1 MNFFKFLYIL
11 SLCFA
16 IFVNG
21 TASKITD
28 EKDNTTITVVDEQ
41 RDSIQNSTATE
52 KEKTAVFEVDVQRR
66 SFPNGASTKITNRK
80 EKTAVLAVDVQKTF
94 YPHGS
99 LSVTGSNATIIME
112 FINKLHKEHALAII
126 STKDSHP
133 LHISQVKGEG
143 EELTQWE
150 KTLNITILDKSVA
163 NLQAFSFIDPKGI
176 TRQQI
181 SWPVHGLKGGKY
193 NDHGFWKGDDLL
205 PGLDEISTY
214 IQLKG
219 ENPLYDSYSG
229 FSDDGGHKTGLETYL
244 KTNGFTQLIVVGE
257 AGNYCVKASILDAL
271 TAGFKVIQISDM
283 THYIPE
289 SAETETET
297 IDEIQTHANE
307 LGGHYISM
315 TSDKLLLE
323 KDLNSDLFER
333 KECPVN

>member
-1 MNFFKFLYIL
+1 ML

-16 IFVNG
+16 IFVNC
-21 TASKITD
+21 TATKIT
-28 EKDNTTITVVDEQ
+28 N
-41 RDSIQNSTATE
+41 E
-52 KEKTAVFEVDVQRR
+52 KEKTAVLKVDGQRR
-66 SFPNGASTKITNRK
+66 SFPNRASTKITNRK

-94 YPHGS
+94 YPDGS
-99 LSVTGSNATIIME
+99 LAVTGSNATIIME

-133 LHISQVKGEG
+133 LHISQVKGKG
-143 EELTQWE
+143 EELTHWE
-150 KTLNITILDKSVA
+150 ETLNITILDKSVA
-163 NLQAFSFIDPKGI
+163 NFQAFSFIDPKGI

-193 NDHGFWKGDDLL
+193 NDHGFWEGDDLL

-289 SAETETET
+289 SAETET
-297 IDEIQTHANE
+297 IHEIQTHANE
-307 LGGHYISM
+307 LGGDYTYM
-315 TSDKLLLE
+315 TSRKLLE
-323 KDLNSDLFER
+323 KDLNSDFFER
-333 KECPVN
+333 KECPIN